1 MFSQVWKK
9 IFQFLN
15 LTTSLKVLDNKLRV
29 LNLFVVLVQHVSQ
42 LRDVISYVSNLK
54 LYFLTTIDHPGEIG
68 LSSRKIDFCAS
79 IELYVPSWRGSLSV
93 VDSINPLFYVYLFSS
108 KHINAVCFE
117 DFRYPIS
124 PSLRCSV
131 CN

>member
-54 LYFLTTIDHPGEIG
+54 LYFLTTIDHPGEIW

-79 IELYVPSWRGSLSV
+79 IELYVSSWRGSLSV

-108 KHINAVCFE
+108 KHINAICFE